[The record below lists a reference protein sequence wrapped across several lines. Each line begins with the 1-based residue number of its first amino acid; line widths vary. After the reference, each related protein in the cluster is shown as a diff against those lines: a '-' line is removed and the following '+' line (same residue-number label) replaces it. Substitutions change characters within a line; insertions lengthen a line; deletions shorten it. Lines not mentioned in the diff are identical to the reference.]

1 MITRD
6 DLNEEQTSAMP
17 NRRKFIATDLG
28 VAAAPLLSQV
38 AFGATAAGS
47 DEAVGKTPIFV
58 RAWGAASPVGTMEIQ
73 RRAVG
78 LAGSVIGGIAETQDV
93 IDYCGARSIKAD
105 IELIR
110 PDQINKTFERVINK
124 NIRYRFV
131 IDVKSARA

>member
-1 MITRD
+1 MTTRD
-6 DLNEEQTSAMP
+6 DLNEEQTSATP
-17 NRRKFIATDLG
+17 NRRKFIATGLA

-47 DEAVGKTPIFV
+47 DEAVGKTPILV
-58 RAWGAASPVGTMEIQ
+58 RAWGAASATSPVGTMEIQ

-78 LAGSVIGGIAETQDV
+78 PHDV
-93 IDYCGARSIKAD
+93 IDYCGARNIKAD

-110 PDQINKTFERVINK
+110 PDQINQAFERVVNK
-124 NIRYRFV
+124 DIRYRFV